1 MLSIKIFRLYES
13 KKRHKICFFHLGN
26 FKRQGFFYHR
36 IYDVP
41 FSLTAFSMNKKSVLE
56 ILRMGHK
63 SSGANLLCKNKEYQE
78 VRKAKGFFPSSA

>member
-1 MLSIKIFRLYES
+1 M
-13 KKRHKICFFHLGN
+13 FFSFGE
-26 FKRQGFFYHR
+26 FQKTRIFYHK

-56 ILRMGHK
+56 ILRMRHK

-78 VRKAKGFFPSSA
+78 VRKAKGIIFPSGA